1 MQFSVDMLSEYLVWK
16 LQNYS
21 DIFLL
26 YKEQQTKQLFHI
38 VPPSKNI
45 LPILLIKE
53 ANKKERIFEQKKK
66 KKKNHFKILY
76 FKHTAIFVLIIV
88 KNLTQLEKKSLPTI
102 QASILSI

>member
-21 DIFLL
+21 NIFLL

-66 KKKNHFKILY
+66 KTFKILY
-76 FKHTAIFVLIIV
+76 FKHTAIFVLIIM
-88 KNLTQLEKKSLPTI
+88 KNLTQLEKKSLSTI